1 MTTEMSEQMNQM
13 LSDSGLPLYEKAV
26 VFAAIAHQGAHRKG
40 SRIPYLSHPIEAAA
54 IVSELT
60 DDEELIAAAVL
71 HDVVEDT
78 PVTLED
84 VEQYFGERIAAYVGY
99 ETEDKRRDLPAEE
112 TWLVRKQEMLIFL
125 RDKADRNARIL
136 ALADKLSNLRAIE
149 RDVASIG
156 DQVWERFHQKDKKMH
171 GWLYRQT
178 AEVLREL
185 EEYPAWQEYDRLIH
199 RVFHEDLI

>member
-1 MTTEMSEQMNQM
+1 MSEQMNQM
-13 LSDSGLPLYEKAV
+13 LSDSRLPLYEKAV
-26 VFAAIAHQGAHRKG
+26 VFAAIAHQGARRKG

-78 PVTLED
+78 PVTLEE

-112 TWLVRKQEMLIFL
+112 PWLVRKQEMLTFL

-136 ALADKLSNLRAIE
+136 ALADKLSNLRAI
-149 RDVASIG
+149 
-156 DQVWERFHQKDKKMH
+156 
-171 GWLYRQT
+171 
-178 AEVLREL
+178 
-185 EEYPAWQEYDRLIH
+185 
-199 RVFHEDLI
+199 

>member
-1 MTTEMSEQMNQM
+1 M
-13 LSDSGLPLYEKAV
+13 
-26 VFAAIAHQGAHRKG
+26 
-40 SRIPYLSHPIEAAA
+40 
-54 IVSELT
+54 
-60 DDEELIAAAVL
+60 
-71 HDVVEDT
+71 EDT
-78 PVTLED
+78 PVTLEE

-112 TWLVRKQEMLIFL
+112 TWLVRKQEMLTFL

-149 RDVASIG
+149 RDVTSIG

-185 EEYPAWQEYDRLIH
+185 EEYPAWQEYDRLIR